1 MQVENILQSKGRA
14 VHTLPTG
21 ASIAEAVEMLNTRR
35 IGAIVVTTADGKVA
49 GILSERDV
57 VRHLGKDWSN
67 LSSRPVS
74 EVMTKDVV
82 TMSRRATIAEVME
95 RMTERRIRHLPIV
108 DNGEL
113 VGIVSIGD
121 VVKRKIE
128 ETEQEATALKEY
140 IAS

>member
-14 VHTLPTG
+14 VTTVTSG
-21 ASIAEAVEMLNTRR
+21 STIAEAVTLLNTQR
-35 IGAIVVTTADGKVA
+35 IGAVVVTDNGKVA

-57 VRHLGKDWSN
+57 VRHLGSDWTA
-67 LSSRPVS
+67 LAQRPVS
-74 EVMTKDVV
+74 DVMTKNVISA
-82 TMSRRATIAEVME
+82 SRFATVADVME
-95 RMTERRIRHLPIV
+95 RMTQHRIRHLPIV
-108 DNGEL
+108 ENGEL

>member
-1 MQVENILQSKGRA
+1 MTQPIHV
-14 VHTLPTG
+14 
-21 ASIAEAVEMLNTRR
+21 
-35 IGAIVVTTADGKVA
+35 VA
-49 GILSERDV
+49 GILSERDI
-57 VRHLGKDWSN
+57 VRHLGKDWAA
-67 LSSRPVS
+67 LAGKPVS

-82 TMSRRATIAEVME
+82 TMSRRATVAEVME

-128 ETEQEATALKEY
+128 EAEQEATALKEY

>member
-1 MQVENILQSKGRA
+1 MQVENILQAKGRA
-14 VHTLPTG
+14 VTTVT
-21 ASIAEAVEMLNTRR
+21 AANTIAEAVELLNTNR
-35 IGAIVVTTADGKVA
+35 IGAVVVTDNGKVV

-57 VRHLGKDWSN
+57 VRHLNGDWGT
-67 LSSRPVS
+67 LSSRPIG
-74 EVMTKDVV
+74 EVMTKNVV
-82 TMSRRATIAEVME
+82 TTGRYATIAELME
-95 RMTERRIRHLPIV
+95 RMTEHRIRHIPV
-108 DNGEL
+108 VEGGEL

>member
-21 ASIAEAVEMLNTRR
+21 ATIAEAVELLNTRK
-35 IGAIVVTTADGKVA
+35 IGAVVVTTDKGKVA

-57 VRHLGKDWSN
+57 VRHLGKDWTS
-67 LSSRPVS
+67 LASRPVS

-82 TMSRRATIAEVME
+82 TMSRRATVAEVME

-128 ETEQEATALKEY
+128 EAEQEATALKEY